1 MTTLNNIH
9 PGEILKEE
17 FLMPMCISVY
27 RLYKETGLTQT
38 RLSQI
43 IKGKRNITT
52 ETALKLGKY
61 FNVPPEFW
69 LNLQT
74 LYDLEEAK
82 KIYSKEVEAITP
94 CSVN

>member
-1 MTTLNNIH
+1 MTVLKNIH

-17 FLMPMCISVY
+17 FLKPMGVSAYKLC
-27 RLYKETGLTQT
+27 KETGLTQT

-69 LNLQT
+69 LNLQIM
-74 LYDLEEAK
+74 YDLEEAK
-82 KIYSKEVEAITP
+82 KIYSKAVEAIIP
-94 CSVN
+94 CSV

>member
-82 KIYSKEVEAITP
+82 NIL
-94 CSVN
+94 